1 MSLFDNSLLDKYK
14 SDERIKQMLNGCEL
28 LNLEDFMNWYLPDK
42 SRRRSTRLQQ
52 NSAYKMADQTRRK
65 KEENDMYILSM
76 TLLQDLAT
84 AVCGKNTIG
93 KNYGR
98 SSIVNAVSNPEFD
111 FLVAVDMDLPQSNA
125 KQRISSVVA
134 FLAAEK
140 GECFESEPGI
150 DRSNVYSVNLICC
163 KQNKHTVKQI
173 KTVKSVVLLGAY
185 MYCIKN
191 NSNVAP
197 KDKIGILEL
206 AGAYV
211 NLSGFFAYTKVG
223 FDKDNSL
230 FGKYCF
236 PDAGNLAMSV
246 DVRKYTNEDIFGMV
260 TGTKKRDPLGI
271 KDDTGIYKLGL
282 PDSDHSPEAQKQA
295 LVARISSLKHMMEFD
310 YNKVNNTPHLKSFKD
325 SILNINNSSKKYLTA
340 REEAQAVQEY
350 LDIEH
355 AEYKK
360 LMNKKNK
367 SQASAPECDNND
379 YSCAISGGRN
389 KSRKRKPRMKKT
401 TRRRR

>member
-1 MSLFDNSLLDKYK
+1 MSLFDHSLLHDYK
-14 SDERIKQMLNGCEL
+14 SDERIMKMLNGCEL
-28 LNLEDFMNWYLPDK
+28 LNLEDFMNWYLPDTG

-52 NSAYKMADQTRRK
+52 NTTYKMADQTLTK
-65 KEENDMYILSM
+65 KEEEEMYIRSM
-76 TLLQDLAT
+76 ALLKDLAT
-84 AVCGKNTIG
+84 AVCGKNAIG
-93 KNYGR
+93 KKYGQN
-98 SSIVNAVSNPEFD
+98 SILSAVSNPEYD
-111 FLVAVDMDLPQSNA
+111 FLVAVDTDLPKSNA
-125 KQRISSVVA
+125 KQRISAVVA

-140 GECFESEPGI
+140 GECSKSEPNI

-163 KQNKHTVKQI
+163 KQNKSMVKPI

-191 NSNVAP
+191 NTNVDM
-197 KDKIGILEL
+197 KDKLGILEL

-230 FGKYCF
+230 FGNHCF

-246 DVRKYTNEDIFGMV
+246 DINKYTNEDIFGMV
-260 TGTKKRDPLGI
+260 TGTKKRDPSGI

-310 YNKVNNTPHLKSFKD
+310 YNKVNNTPHLKTFKD
-325 SILNINNSSKKYLTA
+325 SILNIKNSSTKYLSA
-340 REEAQAVQEY
+340 KEEAQAVQDY
-350 LDIEH
+350 LDTEH

-360 LMNKKNK
+360 LMNKNK
-367 SQASAPECDNND
+367 SQVTAPVCDD
-379 YSCAISGGRN
+379 YSCAISGGR
-389 KSRKRKPRMKKT
+389 KHTRKRKPKTKKL
-401 TRRRR
+401 TRRRH